1 MSATESLFLDQ
12 EPIDT
17 SNPTPRYI
25 QLANRLREMIRNGAL
40 KPGEA
45 LPSERSI
52 VTATNLSR
60 VTIRKALELLV
71 REGLLHQRHGSGT
84 YVSEEPGRIEQSLG
98 VLTGFSEDMVSLGH
112 VPSARWLQR
121 SYALPSTQEAMT
133 LGLSPGEKV
142 LRLHRLRLADDLPLA
157 VELAVVP
164 ASLLPSIDRIGDSLY
179 EALAAAGALPEKA
192 LQRMHA
198 CRLPAFEA
206 ELLGGEEGETALY
219 IERLSRT
226 GSGRTVEF
234 TRSYYKGDRYD
245 FVVELTLPRPQM
257 DMS

>member
-25 QLANRLREMIRNGAL
+25 QLANRLRDMIRSGSL

-52 VTATNLSR
+52 VTATSLSR

-142 LRLHRLRLADDLPLA
+142 LRLHRLRLADDLPLHALGDGDKGREAARRA
-157 VELAVVP
+157 VRRLHVLRQPQLVLAP
-164 ASLLPSIDRIGDSLY
+164 QHR
-179 EALAAAGALPEKA
+179 
-192 LQRMHA
+192 HH
-198 CRLPAFEA
+198 
-206 ELLGGEEGETALY
+206 EE
-219 IERLSRT
+219 
-226 GSGRTVEF
+226 
-234 TRSYYKGDRYD
+234 
-245 FVVELTLPRPQM
+245 
-257 DMS
+257 